1 MKLIRRLWTMKNRKA
16 DMQAVFAEL
25 SEENK
30 DIMILIAK
38 GMKAA
43 QEAAEELYTQKKST
57 I

>member
-1 MKLIRRLWTMKNRKA
+1 MKNRKA
-16 DMQAVFAEL
+16 DMQAVFAEH

-43 QEAAEELYTQKKST
+43 QEAAEELYIQKKST

>member
-43 QEAAEELYTQKKST
+43 QEAAEELYIQKKST

>member
-1 MKLIRRLWTMKNRKA
+1 MTSRRT

-30 DIMILIAK
+30 DIMVLIAK

-43 QEAAEELYTQKKST
+43 KEAVEELYSQTEPT
-57 I
+57 V

>member
-1 MKLIRRLWTMKNRKA
+1 MTRRRK
-16 DMQAVFAEL
+16 DMEAVFERL

-43 QEAAEELYTQKKST
+43 KEDAEKLHTRPQPT
-57 I
+57 A